1 MGILRGI
8 TIGQHY
14 PVDSLLH
21 RLDPRTKILGTM
33 VYLVAL
39 LGANDPLPFL
49 AVAAVTVFLCTISH
63 IPWRLLSNGLRPLRY
78 IIIFTFVLHLFVTPG
93 GTLLG
98 QLGRLAV
105 YSGGVWRGAQLAFR
119 LVLMILTTSLL
130 TLTTSPIVLTDG
142 LERLLA
148 IFKPLGLPAH
158 ELAMMMTIA
167 LRFIPILIEEADKIS
182 KAQIAR
188 GADLESGSLL
198 QRLQSMLPILVP
210 LFISALRRADE
221 LAIAMEARCYRG
233 GEGRS
238 QYIELSFSRADK
250 VALLLLSLGLVATL
264 GNMLW
269 SWFSNG
275 V

>member
-1 MGILRGI
+1 
-8 TIGQHY
+8 
-14 PVDSLLH
+14 
-21 RLDPRTKILGTM
+21 M